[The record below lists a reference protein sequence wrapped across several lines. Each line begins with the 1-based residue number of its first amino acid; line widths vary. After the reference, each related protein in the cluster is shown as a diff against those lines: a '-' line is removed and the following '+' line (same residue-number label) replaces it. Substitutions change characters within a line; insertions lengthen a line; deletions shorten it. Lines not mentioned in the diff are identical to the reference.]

1 MIKALG
7 KVYLKTAGEFSVGL
21 VQKHLKGFSVGVI
34 STKLV
39 LKKLAAAQVKSGHT
53 RMHGPIMGGQQRA
66 TIQCPHY
73 KECLSGLKDTC
84 TANKQNASHLQVSYN
99 DK

>member
-21 VQKHLKGFSVGVI
+21 VQKHLQGFSIGVI

-39 LKKLAAAQVKSGHT
+39 LKKLAEHK
-53 RMHGPIMGGQQRA
+53 
-66 TIQCPHY
+66 
-73 KECLSGLKDTC
+73 
-84 TANKQNASHLQVSYN
+84 
-99 DK
+99 